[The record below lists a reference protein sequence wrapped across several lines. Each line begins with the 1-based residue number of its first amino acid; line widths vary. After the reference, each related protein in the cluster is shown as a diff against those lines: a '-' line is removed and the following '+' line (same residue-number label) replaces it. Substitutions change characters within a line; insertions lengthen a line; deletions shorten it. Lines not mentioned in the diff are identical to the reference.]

1 MAIRIRPEEDQSV
14 GEVLDEWAQY
24 LERAVR
30 DHFPA
35 LGVAREDHGDEIVL
49 LLSERGAE
57 RGELVLRCEPA
68 APYQLSVHAQPVR
81 EAADSKAKAD
91 ALAKRVAI
99 ACVIAVCAV
108 WFGIAAGLWSE
119 FMKMADMRDKMAI
132 VLIGVLAWMVS
143 TTGLAVL
150 AYHLVRRSHRAI
162 ALPGVQRSREWLED
176 EIEPWLLAVLGETLQ
191 RARSD
196 AELARRLAVEV

>member
-1 MAIRIRPEEDQSV
+1 MAIRIRPAEDQTV

-24 LERAVR
+24 LERALR

-35 LGVAREDHGDEIVL
+35 LGVAREDQDHEIVL

-57 RGELVLRCEPA
+57 RGELVLRCGPGA
-68 APYQLSVHAQPVR
+68 AQELTIHAQPVG
-81 EAADSKAKAD
+81 EAADSRAKSD
-91 ALAKRVAI
+91 ALAKRVAV

-132 VLIGVLAWMVS
+132 VLIGVLAWVVS
-143 TTGLAVL
+143 TAGLAVL

-162 ALPGVQRSREWLED
+162 DLPRVQRSREWVEE
-176 EIEPWLLAVLGETLQ
+176 EIEPWLLAVLNETVQ

-196 AELARRLAVEV
+196 AELARRLAVDL

>member
-1 MAIRIRPEEDQSV
+1 MAIRIRPEEDQTV
-14 GEVLDEWAQY
+14 GAVLDEWAQH

-35 LGVAREDHGDEIVL
+35 LGVAREDHGDEMVL
-49 LLSERGAE
+49 LLSESGAE
-57 RGELVLRCEPA
+57 RGELVLRWDPA
-68 APYQLSVHAQPVR
+68 APNELSIDPQPVR
-81 EAADSKAKAD
+81 EAADSQAKAD
-91 ALAKRVAI
+91 ALAKRVAV

-132 VLIGVLAWMVS
+132 VLIGVLAWVVS

-162 ALPGVQRSREWLED
+162 ALPGAERSREWVEG
-176 EIEPWLLAVLGETLQ
+176 EIRPWLLAVLNETVQ

-196 AELARRLAVEV
+196 AELARRLAIEA

>member
-1 MAIRIRPEEDQSV
+1 MAIRIRVENQTI
-14 GEVLDEWAQY
+14 GEVLDEWAQH

-35 LGVAREDHGDEIVL
+35 LGVAREAHDREILL
-49 LLSERGAE
+49 LLSEKGAA
-57 RGELVLRCEPA
+57 RGEVVLRWDRA
-68 APYQLSVHAQPVR
+68 APHELSIYPQPAR
-81 EAADSKAKAD
+81 EAAASKAKGD
-91 ALAKRVAI
+91 ALARRVAL

-132 VLIGVLAWMVS
+132 VLIGVLAWIVS
-143 TTGLAVL
+143 TAGLAVL

-162 ALPGVQRSREWLED
+162 DLPRAERSRQWVEN
-176 EIEPWLLAVLGETLQ
+176 EIEPWLRAVLDETMQ
-191 RARSD
+191 RARGD
-196 AELARRLAVEV
+196 AELARRLAADV

>member
-1 MAIRIRPEEDQSV
+1 MAIRIRPEQDQTI
-14 GEVLDEWAQY
+14 GEVLDEWAQH

-35 LGVAREDHGDEIVL
+35 LGLAREQHDHEVFL
-49 LLSERGAE
+49 LLSEKGAA
-57 RGELVLRCEPA
+57 RGEIVLRWDRA
-68 APYQLSVHAQPVR
+68 APHELSIYPQPVR
-81 EAADSKAKAD
+81 EAAASKAKGD
-91 ALAKRVAI
+91 ALAMRVAV

-132 VLIGVLAWMVS
+132 VLIGVLAWIVS
-143 TTGLAVL
+143 TSGLALL

-162 ALPGVQRSREWLED
+162 DLPRAERSRQWVES
-176 EIEPWLLAVLGETLQ
+176 EIEPWLLAVLDEALQ
-191 RARSD
+191 RARTD
-196 AELARRLAVEV
+196 PGLARRLAADV